1 MRTGR
6 LTVLILDTCAL
17 VFDSLAPERLSK
29 KGAAAIIQADDSGKL
44 ACCDI
49 SLWEI
54 AMLISKR
61 RIDPGTNA
69 QKFIQLVLAARNIK
83 VLPITAE
90 IAARSAM
97 ADFCPHGDP
106 ADRIIA
112 ASTILHKSKLVTSDQ
127 KLTTVAGLQIVW

>member
-1 MRTGR
+1 
-6 LTVLILDTCAL
+6 VLILDTCAL
-17 VFDSLAPERLSK
+17 VFDSLDPIRLSK
-29 KGAAAIIQADDSGKL
+29 KAAEAIAQAHDAGTL

-54 AMLISKR
+54 AMLVSKR
-61 RIDPGTNA
+61 RLNPGTDS
-69 QKFIQLVLAARNIK
+69 QKFIQLILAARNIK

-90 IAARSAM
+90 IAAKGALPE
-97 ADFCPHGDP
+97 FCPHGDP

-127 KLTTVAGLQIVW
+127 KLTTVIGLQIVW

>member
-1 MRTGR
+1 
-6 LTVLILDTCAL
+6 VLILDTCAL
-17 VFDSLAPERLSK
+17 VFDALDPMRLSK
-29 KGAAAIIQADDSGKL
+29 KAAVVIAQAHDAGTI

-54 AMLISKR
+54 AMLVSKR
-61 RIDPGTNA
+61 RLNPGTDS
-69 QKFIQLVLAARNIK
+69 QTFIQLVLTARNIK

-90 IAARSAM
+90 IAARSALPE
-97 ADFCPHGDP
+97 FCLHGDP

-127 KLTTVAGLQIVW
+127 KLATVIGLQIVW